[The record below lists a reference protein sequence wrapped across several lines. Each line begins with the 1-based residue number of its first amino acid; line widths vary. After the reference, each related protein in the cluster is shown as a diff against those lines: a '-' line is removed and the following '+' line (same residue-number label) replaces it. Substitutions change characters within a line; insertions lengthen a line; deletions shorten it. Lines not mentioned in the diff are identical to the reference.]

1 MAESSNQQPIFVL
14 DGMSLV
20 FRAFFALP
28 PELATSDGLVT
39 NAVHG
44 FASMLLSLIRD
55 HSPGALA
62 VAFDLPGGTFRDE
75 LVDDYKGGRDETP
88 DDLLPQFDLVRELVE
103 VLNIPLIEVE
113 GFEADDVLATLA
125 TRARDEKREVVVV
138 TGDRDCFQL
147 VEDPF
152 VRVLYNRRGVSDY
165 SLYDEAGIIERTGV
179 EPARYSML
187 SAMRGDPS
195 DNLPGV
201 PGVGEKTAAKLLN
214 TYGDLD
220 GIFDHLDEMT
230 PKLKENMTENESLAR
245 QNYDVMQLIRDV
257 PLDIDPADLELGGWV
272 RDDVEAFYERLEMRR
287 LWTRTAEML
296 DAGSLGEGTGAPS
309 GAVLT
314 PKRKTSKVQPAAAA
328 PSKGTS
334 SKTRPKTSS
343 TAVPRTAKVV
353 LGKEAIALAKQCA
366 ADVHVLGIDAPGG
379 DLAVALRGASDVAI
393 VASES
398 PAGRGLLASEFPIRA
413 SDSKILLREALR
425 SGVEPK
431 VPQGDVGLAAYL
443 LDAAAGDFSLAG
455 VLRRY
460 LPEIETSSTARPDGE
475 LALDLEHDQVS
486 FAEDVVNVDV
496 VLDHLEPLLDE
507 EGLTELYEGIELP
520 LVLVLARMED
530 RGILIDRE
538 VLQHIA
544 DDLSTRARALEA
556 SIQEMAGRPFKV
568 NSTQQ
573 LQQVLYE
580 DLDLPKGRKTKT
592 GFSTDAGTLE
602 KLIGTHPI
610 IEELLSYRELE
621 KLRSTYGESLLH
633 EIHADG
639 RIHATFKQTVARTG
653 RLSSEQPNLHNI
665 PVRSEEGRRFR
676 EAFIPSPGW
685 EFLVAD
691 YDQVELRIIAHLAGD
706 PGLLAAFEKGED
718 IHRSMAADVFSVDL
732 SDVSY
737 EQREYAKMVS
747 YGLAYGMEA
756 FGLAN
761 RLGTS
766 VGEAKEIMERYF
778 TAYPGVKDYM
788 DRTVAEAKVQGFTRT
803 ELGRIRPLPEL
814 FSGTRGAQAAAE
826 RQAMNAGIQ
835 GLAADIFK
843 VALVRLDT
851 RLRQEGRESRIV
863 LQVHDEV
870 IVEVPPAEREAV
882 EVATREELTGAASLS
897 VPLRVSLG
905 WGDSWASAKG

>member
-1 MAESSNQQPIFVL
+1 MAETSRQQPIFVL

-125 TRARDEKREVVVV
+125 TRARDEKRDVVVV

-214 TYGDLD
+214 SYGDLD
-220 GIFDHLDEMT
+220 GIFAHLDEMT

-272 RDDVEAFYERLEMRR
+272 RDDVEDFYERLEMRR
-287 LWTRTAEML
+287 LWMRTAEML
-296 DAGSLGEGTGAPS
+296 DAGKLGEGAST
-309 GAVLT
+309 T
-314 PKRKTSKVQPAAAA
+314 PKRAAATSQPVDA
-328 PSKGTS
+328 ASSGATS
-334 SKTRPKTSS
+334 SKKPTKKIA
-343 TAVPRTAKVV
+343 TASPRTATVV
-353 LGKEAIALAKQCA
+353 LEKMAVALAKKCA
-366 ADVHVLGIDAPGG
+366 AAVHVVGLDVPGG
-379 DLAVALRGASDVAI
+379 DLGVALCGASDVAI

-398 PAGRGLLASEFPIRA
+398 TAGLAILASEFPLRA

-425 SGVEPK
+425 RGVEPK
-431 VPQGDVGLAAYL
+431 VPEGDVGLAAYL

-460 LPEIETSSTARPDGE
+460 LPDIETSSSARPDGE
-475 LALDLEHDQVS
+475 LALDIEHDHVR
-486 FAEDVVNVDV
+486 FAEDVVNVDL
-496 VLDHLEPLLDE
+496 VLDHLEPLLAQ
-507 EGLTELYEGIELP
+507 EGLSELYERIELP

-602 KLIGTHPI
+602 KLLGTHPI
-610 IEELLSYRELE
+610 IEALLSYRELE

-676 EAFIPSPGW
+676 EAFIPTPGW

-732 SDVSY
+732 SEVSY

-756 FGLAN
+756 FGLAT

-778 TAYPGVKDYM
+778 TAYPGVKEYM

-851 RLRQEGRESRIV
+851 RLRQEGREARIV

-882 EVATREELTGAASLS
+882 EVATREELNGAASLS